1 MSDETTPIYRLLEN
15 LPQAG
20 VTPTAL
26 SALDYIVPGQWVNV
40 TVFEEMVR
48 HVTGEEDQSLIQ
60 QVGERAIA
68 LYNDPNEHY
77 QRAVWAFQTVDSL
90 DQAAGLAALANR
102 VGDKISFLS
111 FLDRVTPKPDHVQA
125 IDLAVKVVA
134 ELSCFCLINGL
145 PGDSVG
151 DFVGALGS
159 YEREDAIRLAALVSF
174 DGVVPLGPDFLRKA
188 GDVVGSVSDGDLF
201 NHGAFSK
208 LRAILPGGD
217 GDHRSL
223 FQSTFERATAPL
235 QSFVE
240 QHGVTREGLVER
252 LRHVIDISDDKLD
265 YLAAAL
271 DMTTNYFEHTGIQ
284 TVARR
289 LISRAYGEI

>member
-1 MSDETTPIYRLLEN
+1 MSHETKPIHRLLED
-15 LPQAG
+15 LPQVG
-20 VTPTAL
+20 VTPSAL
-26 SALDYIVPGQWVNV
+26 SALDYLVPGQWVNV

-48 HVTGEEDQSLIQ
+48 QVTGEEDQALIQ

-68 LYNDPNEHY
+68 LYNDPNERY

-90 DQAAGLAALANR
+90 DKAAGLAALANR

-111 FLDRVTPKPDHVQA
+111 FLDRITPEPDTVQA
-125 IDLAVKVVA
+125 IDLAVKLVA
-134 ELSCFCLINGL
+134 ELTTFCLVNGL

-151 DFVGALGS
+151 DFASSLAA

-174 DGVVPLGPDFLRKA
+174 DGIIPLGPDFLGKVTDAVRSA
-188 GDVVGSVSDGDLF
+188 SESDLL
-201 NHGAFSK
+201 NHGTFAK
-208 LRAILPGGD
+208 LRSLLPGGD
-217 GDHRSL
+217 GEHRAL
-223 FQSTFERATAPL
+223 LQDTIDQAAAPL
-235 QSFVE
+235 QAFVQE
-240 QHGVTREGLVER
+240 RGASREGLLER
-252 LRHVIDISDDKLD
+252 LRHVIDIADDKLD

-284 TVARR
+284 SVSRR